1 MWHLLQHLF
10 SNVFNRHSRQM
21 SSWNRRTRQRF
32 SWLRHSLVWFLCL
45 NCIGLAFVPVLVKA
59 QGVSQLQQQEDQII
73 RELVLPES
81 PAAPPVYVPQP
92 EGPAYESAPPYDPGP
107 AYVPEAEAAAPTGDG
122 SQAPAQPRAQTAAQP
137 RQAPPRIQYALEFNR
152 SPVVGNR
159 LRLQGVYPET
169 RLVFS
174 RPQSWTVRSAKAI
187 VRYQHSPALLA
198 DQSHL
203 TVRVNDTSIGSVPLD
218 RPNSQIG
225 EATFSIP
232 ANLLQNSNEIS
243 MLAEQQTSETCSNPT
258 DPTLWTEILPDS
270 KIIFEFEPQPVT
282 LNFSRYPYPFLDE
295 FGLEPNQLAY
305 LRPKTVNA
313 EWLTAASRFQASA
326 GRLAD
331 FRPLDTQV
339 VTSLDQVKKNQGLLI
354 IGTPAEQPALTS
366 LSLPFPLQNGQLLDG
381 NRQPVP
387 GDVGV
392 LMMTTTKNKDV
403 PVLVA
408 TGNSS
413 EAVLKAVQFLV
424 QSPDRQLATGQAVTV
439 TNLTQVESP
448 EPRVWAGYLPTQNEF
463 QLQELTTLNGQPYS
477 DVTVHG
483 SNSPVIEVPFRA
495 LPDDRLLQGSTMTLH
510 YSHSPQLN
518 ARNSAVEVR
527 LDGVTIGSKRLTGK
541 GEDDTFNINLP
552 PHLIKPDSVLGVN
565 FILHPEQPGICGL
578 TEDQQLWGTLHA
590 DTRFKLQRDNV
601 VQLPNLELLKAGFP
615 LTAPQDLSATAV
627 VLPNNPT
634 DADVET
640 LLSFSERMGRLSRSE
655 SVRLNAYLASSVPNE
670 VRDQQNVVA
679 IGTRDRFPF
688 PEMFE
693 PSSQGLALA
702 SSFLRQWKQGQ
713 LQTLPDKEGVIK
725 AIPSPWSRDRVLLAL
740 TSQTDEG
747 LRDVQDLFNRD
758 PLFSQL
764 RGDTILISRNQPNPN
779 PYDSG
784 GYNIQFLQQSQPRQ
798 IQNTTFLRRMVLF
811 FQDNWWLLLL
821 AMVLLALLLY
831 SFSQL
836 FMNRV
841 A

>member
-1 MWHLLQHLF
+1 
-10 SNVFNRHSRQM
+10 M
-21 SSWNRRTRQRF
+21 SPWNRRTRQRF

-45 NCIGLAFVPVLVKA
+45 NCVSWVFIPVLVKA

-73 RELVLPES
+73 RELVLPQS
-81 PAAPPVYVPQP
+81 PPAPVYVPQP

-107 AYVPEAEAAAPTGDG
+107 AYSPETGSAPAPGGSAPSTSQSGSTAAP
-122 SQAPAQPRAQTAAQP
+122 P

-159 LRLQGVYPET
+159 LRLQGVYPQT
-169 RLVFS
+169 RLEFG
-174 RPQSWTVRSAKAI
+174 RPQSWTVRSAQAI
-187 VRYQHSPALLA
+187 VRYQHSPSLLA
-198 DQSHL
+198 DRSHL

-225 EATFSIP
+225 QVTLNIP
-232 ANLLQNSNEIS
+232 VNLLQDSNEIS
-243 MLAEQQTSETCSNPT
+243 MLAEQQTSETCTNPT

-270 KIIFEFEPQPVT
+270 KIVFEFEPQPMT

-295 FGLEPNQLAY
+295 YGLEPNQLAY
-305 LRPKTVNA
+305 LRPQSVNA
-313 EWLTAASRFQASA
+313 EWLTAISRFQAA
-326 GRLAD
+326 TGRMAD

-339 VTSLDQVKKNQGLLI
+339 VTNLDQVQRNQGLLV
-354 IGTPAEQPALTS
+354 IGTPAEQPALAN
-366 LSLPFPLQNGQLLDG
+366 LSLPFALQNGQLLDG
-381 NRQPVP
+381 NRQPLP

-392 LMMTTTKNKDV
+392 LMLTTTRNREA

-413 EAVLKAVQFLV
+413 DAVLKAVQFLV
-424 QSPDRQLATGQAVTV
+424 QAPDRQLATGQAVTV
-439 TNLTQVESP
+439 TNLTQISAP

-463 QLQELTTLNGQPYS
+463 QLQQLTTLNGQPFT

-483 SNSPVIEVPFRA
+483 TNSPVIEVPFRA
-495 LPDDRLLQGSTMTLH
+495 LPDDRLLQGSMMTLH

-518 ARNSAVEVR
+518 PRNSAVEVR

-541 GEDDTFNINLP
+541 GEDDTFNVNLP

-578 TEDQQLWGTLHA
+578 TEDQQLWGTLHT
-590 DTRFKLQRDNV
+590 DTSFKLQRDNV

-627 VLPNNPT
+627 VLPDNPT
-634 DADVET
+634 NADLET

-655 SVRLNAYLASSVPNE
+655 SVKLNAYVSSAVPNE

-679 IGTRDRFPF
+679 IGARDRFPF
-688 PEMFE
+688 PEVFE

-702 SSFLRQWKQGQ
+702 SSFLRQWEQGQ
-713 LQTLPDKEGVIK
+713 LQTLPDKEGIIK
-725 AIPSPWSRDRVLLAL
+725 AVPSPWSRDRVLLAL

-764 RGDTILISRNQPNPN
+764 RGDTVLISRNQPDPN

-784 GYNIQFLQQSQPRQ
+784 GYNLQFLQQSQPRQ
-798 IQNTTFLRRMVLF
+798 IQNTTFLRRLVLF

-821 AMVLLALLLY
+821 SMVLLSLLLY

-841 A
+841 T